1 MKSKFLIILLLF
13 TVQLA
18 HAQDDKTEMSL
29 SLEEAQDYALLH
41 NKMIKASKLNV
52 QASKMSTW
60 DAKSAGLP
68 QVDATASLMDNLKL
82 ATMLIPDFTG
92 MSDEK
97 IPVQFGSQFN
107 TSYGFTVTQLLF
119 SGSYFVG
126 VQTAKLAESL
136 SAQGLEKTEIDIKE
150 SVITTYYLI
159 LITEES
165 IEVLDDNIDNLN
177 EILSSTRSMYEVGMA
192 EATDV
197 DQMQSS
203 LTMIINSRKS
213 MERNL
218 EVSYNL
224 MRLQLGLD
232 TDAGIKLTQTLD
244 DFIEEVNVL
253 TLSLQEFNIQNNIDF
268 RLLSSQEKLGELSVK
283 MQKSTVLPTLS
294 GFYQYNQSGQ
304 ADKLNELQW
313 YGSQVLGL
321 QLNIP
326 ILASGQRYSRIRKAQ
341 IDLEYLRTNKS
352 LVSDQLLMQEKQ
364 YRYNLI
370 NANEQFISKKEN
382 VELANRV
389 FVSVE
394 NKYKQGI
401 ASSLDLTQAHN
412 NYLQTV
418 SDYTSSFMSLLQN
431 KLALDKLLNNL

>member
-1 MKSKFLIILLLF
+1 MRNKSLIIILMLA
-13 TVQLA
+13 VQLST
-18 HAQDDKTEMSL
+18 AQDGVNDLAL
-29 SLEEAQDYALLH
+29 SLQEAQEYALQN
-41 NKMIKASKLNV
+41 NKMIRASKLDIES
-52 QASKMSTW
+52 ARMSTW
-60 DAKSAGLP
+60 DAKSSGLP
-68 QVDATASLMDNLKL
+68 QVNATASLMDNLKL

-107 TSYGFTVTQLLF
+107 TSYGFTVSQLIF

-136 SAQGLEKTEIDIKE
+136 SMQGLEKSEIDIKE

-165 IEVLDDNIDNLN
+165 IEVLDDNIENLN
-177 EILSSTRSMYEVGMA
+177 EILASTKAMYEVGMA

-197 DQMQSS
+197 DQMQST

-224 MRLQLGLD
+224 MRFQLGLD
-232 TDAGIKLTQTLD
+232 TDAGVRLTQTLD
-244 DFIEEVNVL
+244 DFIDEVNVTAL
-253 TLSLQEFNIQNNIDF
+253 TLQDFNIQNNIDY

-304 ADKLNELQW
+304 ADRLNELQW

-326 ILASGQRYSRIRKAQ
+326 IFASGQRYSKIRKAQ
-341 IDLEYLRTNKS
+341 IDLESMRTNKS
-352 LVSDQLLMQEKQ
+352 LVADQLLMQEKQ

-370 NANEQFISKKEN
+370 NANEQFVSKKEN

-389 FVSVE
+389 FTSVE
-394 NKYKQGI
+394 NKYKQGV

-412 NYLQTV
+412 SYLQAV
-418 SDYTSSFMSLLQN
+418 SDYTSSFMSLLQS
-431 KLALDKLLNNL
+431 KLVLDKLLNNL

>member
-1 MKSKFLIILLLF
+1 LIIILMF
-13 TVQLA
+13 AVQLST
-18 HAQDDKTEMSL
+18 AQDRANDLAL
-29 SLEEAQDYALLH
+29 SLKEAQDYALQN
-41 NKMIKASKLNV
+41 NKMIRASRLDV
-52 QASKMSTW
+52 ESARMSTW
-60 DAKSAGLP
+60 DAKSSGLP
-68 QVDATASLMDNLKL
+68 KVDATASLMNNLKL

-107 TSYGFTVTQLLF
+107 TSYGFQITQLIF

-126 VQTAKLAESL
+126 IQTAKLAESL
-136 SAQGLEKTEIDIKE
+136 SEQGLEKSELSIKE

-165 IEVLDDNIDNLN
+165 IRVINENIDNLN
-177 EILSSTRSMYEVGMA
+177 EILVSTRSMYEVGMA

-197 DQMQSS
+197 DQMQST
-203 LTMIINSRKS
+203 LTMITNSRKS

-224 MRLQLGLD
+224 MRFQLGLD
-232 TDAGIKLTQTLD
+232 TDAGIVLTQTLD
-244 DFIEEVNVL
+244 DFVDEVNVAA
-253 TLSLQEFNIQNNIDF
+253 LSMQDFSIQNNIDY
-268 RLLSSQEKLGELSVK
+268 RLLSSQEELGELSVK

-304 ADKLNELQW
+304 ADKLNQLDW

-326 ILASGQRYSRIRKAQ
+326 IFASGQRYSKIRKAQ
-341 IDLEYLRTNKS
+341 IDLESLKTNKS
-352 LVSDQLLMQEKQ
+352 LVADQLLMQEKQ
-364 YRYNLI
+364 YKYDLI
-370 NANEQFISKKEN
+370 DANEQFISKKDN
-382 VELANRV
+382 VELASRI
-389 FVSVE
+389 FKSVE
-394 NKYKQGI
+394 NKYKQGV

-412 NYLQTV
+412 NYLQAV
-418 SDYTSSFMSLLQN
+418 SDYTSSLMNLLQN

>member
-1 MKSKFLIILLLF
+1 MIIILMF
-13 TVQLA
+13 AVQLST
-18 HAQDDKTEMSL
+18 AQDRANDLAL
-29 SLEEAQDYALLH
+29 SLKEAQDYALQN
-41 NKMIKASKLNV
+41 NKMIRASRLDV
-52 QASKMSTW
+52 ESARMSTW
-60 DAKSAGLP
+60 DAKSSGLP
-68 QVDATASLMDNLKL
+68 KVDATASLMNNLKL

-107 TSYGFTVTQLLF
+107 TSYGFQITQLIF

-126 VQTAKLAESL
+126 IQTAKLAESL
-136 SAQGLEKTEIDIKE
+136 SEQGLEKSELSIKE

-165 IEVLDDNIDNLN
+165 IRVINENIDNLN
-177 EILSSTRSMYEVGMA
+177 EILVSTRSMYEVGMA

-197 DQMQSS
+197 DQMQST
-203 LTMIINSRKS
+203 LTMITNSRKS

-224 MRLQLGLD
+224 MRFQLGLD
-232 TDAGIKLTQTLD
+232 TDAGIVLTQTLD
-244 DFIEEVNVL
+244 DFVDEVNVAA
-253 TLSLQEFNIQNNIDF
+253 LSMQDFSIQNNIDY
-268 RLLSSQEKLGELSVK
+268 RLLSSQEELGELSVK

-304 ADKLNELQW
+304 ADKLNQLDW

-326 ILASGQRYSRIRKAQ
+326 IFASGQRYSKIRKAQ
-341 IDLEYLRTNKS
+341 IDLESLKTNKS
-352 LVSDQLLMQEKQ
+352 LVADQLLMQEKQ
-364 YRYNLI
+364 YKYDLI
-370 NANEQFISKKEN
+370 DANEQFISKKDN
-382 VELANRV
+382 VELASRI
-389 FVSVE
+389 FKSVE
-394 NKYKQGI
+394 NKYKQGV

-412 NYLQTV
+412 NYLQAV
-418 SDYTSSFMSLLQN
+418 SDYTSSLMNLLQN

>member
-1 MKSKFLIILLLF
+1 MRNKLLIIILMF
-13 TVQLA
+13 AVQLST
-18 HAQDDKTEMSL
+18 AQDRANDLAL
-29 SLEEAQDYALLH
+29 SLKEAQDYALQN
-41 NKMIKASKLNV
+41 NKMIRASRLDV
-52 QASKMSTW
+52 ESARMSTW
-60 DAKSAGLP
+60 DAKSSGLP
-68 QVDATASLMDNLKL
+68 KVDATASLMNNLKL

-107 TSYGFTVTQLLF
+107 TSYGFQITQLIF

-126 VQTAKLAESL
+126 IQTAKLAESL
-136 SAQGLEKTEIDIKE
+136 SEQGLEKSELSIKE

-165 IEVLDDNIDNLN
+165 IRVINENIDNLN
-177 EILSSTRSMYEVGMA
+177 EILVSTRSMYEVGMA

-197 DQMQSS
+197 DQMQST
-203 LTMIINSRKS
+203 LTMITNSRKS

-224 MRLQLGLD
+224 MRFQLGLD
-232 TDAGIKLTQTLD
+232 TDAGIVLTQTLD
-244 DFIEEVNVL
+244 DFVDEVNVAA
-253 TLSLQEFNIQNNIDF
+253 LSMQDFSIQNNIDY
-268 RLLSSQEKLGELSVK
+268 RLLSSQEELGELSVK

-304 ADKLNELQW
+304 ADKLNQLDW

-326 ILASGQRYSRIRKAQ
+326 IFASGQRYSKIRKAQ
-341 IDLEYLRTNKS
+341 IDLESLKTNKS
-352 LVSDQLLMQEKQ
+352 LVADQLLMQEKQ
-364 YRYNLI
+364 YKYDLI
-370 NANEQFISKKEN
+370 DANEQFISKKDN
-382 VELANRV
+382 VELASRI
-389 FVSVE
+389 FKSVE
-394 NKYKQGI
+394 NKYKQGV

-412 NYLQTV
+412 NYLQAV
-418 SDYTSSFMSLLQN
+418 SDYTSSLMNLLQN

>member
-1 MKSKFLIILLLF
+1 MLIIILMF
-13 TVQLA
+13 AVQLST
-18 HAQDDKTEMSL
+18 AQDRANDLAL
-29 SLEEAQDYALLH
+29 SLKEAQDYALQN
-41 NKMIKASKLNV
+41 NKMIRASRLDV
-52 QASKMSTW
+52 ESARMSTW
-60 DAKSAGLP
+60 DAKSSGLP
-68 QVDATASLMDNLKL
+68 KVDATASLMNNLKL

-107 TSYGFTVTQLLF
+107 TSYGFQITQLIF

-126 VQTAKLAESL
+126 IQTAKLAESL
-136 SAQGLEKTEIDIKE
+136 SEQGLEKSELSIKE

-165 IEVLDDNIDNLN
+165 IRVINENIDNLN
-177 EILSSTRSMYEVGMA
+177 EILVSTRSMYEVGMA

-197 DQMQSS
+197 DQMQST
-203 LTMIINSRKS
+203 LTMITNSRKS

-224 MRLQLGLD
+224 MRFQLGLD
-232 TDAGIKLTQTLD
+232 TDAGIVLTQTLD
-244 DFIEEVNVL
+244 DFVDEVNVAA
-253 TLSLQEFNIQNNIDF
+253 LSMQDFSIQNNIDY
-268 RLLSSQEKLGELSVK
+268 RLLSSQEELGELSVK

-304 ADKLNELQW
+304 ADKLNQLDW

-326 ILASGQRYSRIRKAQ
+326 IFASGQRYSKIRKAQ
-341 IDLEYLRTNKS
+341 IDLESLKTNKS
-352 LVSDQLLMQEKQ
+352 LVADQLLMQEKQ
-364 YRYNLI
+364 YKYDLI
-370 NANEQFISKKEN
+370 DANEQFISKKDN
-382 VELANRV
+382 VELASRI
-389 FVSVE
+389 FKSVE
-394 NKYKQGI
+394 NKYKQGV

-412 NYLQTV
+412 NYLQAV
-418 SDYTSSFMSLLQN
+418 SDYTSSLMNLLQN